1 MSDIK
6 KITMFDDHKYD
17 VNVDISF
24 DKDNYE
30 RYMDS
35 KNTFAEVLYLQL
47 IREYYEWSKRD

>member
-6 KITMFDDHKYD
+6 KIIMFDDHDYD
-17 VNVDISF
+17 VNIDISF
-24 DKDNYE
+24 DEDNYE

-47 IREYYEWSKRD
+47 IREYYE